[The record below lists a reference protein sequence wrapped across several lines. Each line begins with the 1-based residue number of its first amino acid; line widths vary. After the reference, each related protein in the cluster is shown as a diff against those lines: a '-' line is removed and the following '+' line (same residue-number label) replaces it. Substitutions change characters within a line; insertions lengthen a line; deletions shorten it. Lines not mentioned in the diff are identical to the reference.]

1 MDHILGR
8 KVGMTQIFLENG
20 RAVPVTVVEAGP
32 CYVTALRTPSAD
44 GYEAV
49 QVAYQDAIAYKK
61 PAQGSAPRKR
71 PGRMLSCP
79 EWGYLKKR
87 NLPALRHLR
96 ELRTSA
102 AGLEVGQTVTVS
114 IFAYGDYVDVMGTTK
129 GKGFQGGVKRHGF
142 AGGPKTH
149 GQSDR
154 HRAPG
159 SIGSGTTPG
168 RVFKGTRMAGHMG
181 HVRHTILN
189 LQVVGVDEANNLLL
203 IKGAIPGA
211 DEGLVTVRKAVKKQP
226 PKHTKG

>member
-1 MDHILGR
+1 MLRHRPPHRRQATATRPCRWPI
-8 KVGMTQIFLENG
+8 
-20 RAVPVTVVEAGP
+20 EA
-32 CYVTALRTPSAD
+32 RS
-44 GYEAV
+44 
-49 QVAYQDAIAYKK
+49 AYKK
-61 PAQGSAPRKR
+61 PDTGKRAQEETRAHAEQPRVGLSEEAQPARAP
-71 PGRMLSCP
+71 P
-79 EWGYLKKR
+79 
-87 NLPALRHLR
+87 PAGVP
-96 ELRTSA
+96 RTSA
-102 AGLEVGQTVTVS
+102 AGVEVGQTVTVS
-114 IFAYGDYVDVMGTTK
+114 IFANGDYVDVTGTTK

-226 PKHTKG
+226 PKHTRVSQGAINREGLHQDPLTTLRHAARGPGR

>member
-1 MDHILGR
+1 MRTGVIA
-8 KVGMTQIFLENG
+8 KKMGMTRLFQDDG
-20 RAVPVTVVEAGP
+20 RHVPVTVLALENNQVVAHK
-32 CYVTALRTPSAD
+32 TADRD
-44 GYEAV
+44 GYVAV
-49 QVAYQDAIAYKK
+49 QLGAGTAKAKNVAKPQRGHFGKAEVEPKARLAEFRVSHDA
-61 PAQGSAPRKR
+61 
-71 PGRMLSCP
+71 L
-79 EWGYLKKR
+79 
-87 NLPALRHLR
+87 
-96 ELRTSA
+96 
-102 AGLEVGQTVTVS
+102 
-114 IFAYGDYVDVMGTTK
+114 VDVGAEIAADHFVAGQLVDVSGHTQ

-211 DEGLVTVRKAVKKQP
+211 DEGLVTVRKAIKKQP
-226 PKHTKG
+226 PKHIKG